1 MTSNTQLDSI
11 THHEPIPIEAIKR
24 ENPLAEIVTFYG
36 ITLKRHGKYLVGLCP
51 FHVEK
56 TASFHV
62 DPAANRWR
70 CFGRCSLDGR
80 WRDVIDFVGLKEYGP
95 AWNSR
100 NRDMF
105 LAVIAILSGP
115 RHVNGCVQPTHVPP
129 VPTNL
134 VALTPQV
141 RWILNKAA
149 HLYQAQ
155 LWAMGNGSG
164 TPLAYLL
171 SRGFTPATIRAARL
185 GYCPGHHNLLLQA
198 ILNSSVPIELAR
210 AVYLIDRERGDREFL
225 RGRIVFPN
233 LDRDGKVTHM
243 AGRKWAK
250 FLEKSPHKYL
260 ALKGLSKPLYG
271 FDRLRAASDTP
282 VLVTES
288 LPDWLTLL
296 QWGMDAVCTLGT
308 AMKEA
313 HATLLRSLHH
323 PLGFVAQNDEGTGLE
338 AVLFWRQTIGWG
350 EVVELPTMVAG
361 EAVKDINDLA
371 TVPGG
376 QQLFLD
382 SLRRSRSRGVFEDSA
397 AANPAYAGKKANEK

>member
-11 THHEPIPIEAIKR
+11 SRHEPIDIETIKR
-24 ENPLAEIVTFYG
+24 ENPLDEIVISYG

-51 FHVEK
+51 FHAEK

-70 CFGRCSLDGR
+70 CFGRCSLDAR

-95 AWNSR
+95 AWSSR
-100 NRDMF
+100 DRDMF

-115 RHVNGCVQPTHVPP
+115 RHVNGRVQPTHLPP
-129 VPTNL
+129 APPHL

-141 RWILNKAA
+141 LWMLNKAA
-149 HLYQAQ
+149 NLYQAQ
-155 LWAMGNGSG
+155 LWAMGNTSG

-171 SRGFTPATIRAARL
+171 SRGFTPKTIRAARL
-185 GYCPGHHNLLLQA
+185 GYCPGHRNLLLQA
-198 ILNSSVPIELAR
+198 ILNRSVPLELAR
-210 AVYLIDRERGDREFL
+210 AVYLIDREHGDREFL

-233 LDRDGKVTHM
+233 PDHDGKVMHM

-313 HATLLRSLHH
+313 HATLLRSLHR
-323 PLGFVAQNDEGTGLE
+323 PLGFVAQNDGGTGLE
-338 AVLFWRQTIGWG
+338 AAQFWRQTIGRG
-350 EVVELPTMVAG
+350 EVIELPTTVAG
-361 EAVKDINDLA
+361 QAVKDINDLA
-371 TVPGG
+371 TISGG
-376 QQLFLD
+376 QQAFLNL
-382 SLRRSRSRGVFEDSA
+382 LR
-397 AANPAYAGKKANEK
+397 